1 MEVNNP
7 VISDQHAPAAG
18 VITKASWQEETE
30 ENSDSQYMVFL
41 ALIDWDRKGVKGWFR
56 DFHEGMLKSYERLGH
71 KIDGLRATTLN
82 VESTCIICR
91 THRLRDESDDESGI
105 GSFLF

>member
-7 VISDQHAPAAG
+7 AVSDHHVHAAG
-18 VITKASWQEETE
+18 VITKASWQQEDEFNIGSSRT
-30 ENSDSQYMVFL
+30 VFV
-41 ALIDWDRKGVKGWFR
+41 ALINWDHKGATVWYR

-71 KIDGLRATTLN
+71 TIDGLRAATLN
-82 VESTCIICR
+82 VASASIICR
-91 THRLRDESDDESGI
+91 THRARDDTDV